1 MEQVNKVC
9 GKPAKVGL
17 CIHIVI
23 FEMWA
28 QRKRA
33 TRKV

>member
-1 MEQVNKVC
+1 MEQVC